1 MTLKKSLL
9 ESELPIVADWDQ
21 AKVGVITDGVIS
33 KIVEKG
39 AIIDLYGGLRA
50 FVPISE
56 ARFVSLRPLL
66 SLFSSD
72 RRPPFVCI
80 RSDSYIQNLADAHH
94 IGKPVKIKITSVDP
108 PLRKIGASIRQASQP
123 STDEPMEGDDDTLAA
138 APVASNL
145 TDVEVGNVLSGT
157 VTAVH
162 AQHVLLTLIPSQAKA
177 LLSVANLANSQ
188 SISVDEAKKA
198 VKLGSTLDN
207 LVVVA
212 KDEAKGLAFVSNKPK
227 QAVKEKKEKRE
238 KLALEALDY
247 DSLPVGEILPGRVL
261 SHSHQGAIVLVG
273 KSLKGRVNPTDLSD
287 DFAAQSTFP
296 DVGKVVRVA
305 VLKVDPSSHIIDLSL
320 RPSRTNPDRE
330 AKVIDKEIA
339 SIEDLEKG
347 QVIRGFV
354 KNISDG
360 GLYVTLSRDVTAR
373 VMIRN
378 LFDEVRLASSLHFLR
393 EWLHLTT
400 SLFLASSSSRSGSP
414 GSRSAR
420 SSRERSSRS
429 TRCATRSSSLSRRRP
444 TSPARPRRSGTAT
457 SPSARRL
464 TPSSRRPRS
473 TVSSSESTT
482 RTSVDCATSRRY
494 VIPHEPSSPGCLGV

>member
-9 ESELPIVADWDQ
+9 DSELPVVADWDQ

-39 AIIDLYGGLRA
+39 AIVDLYGGLRA

-56 ARFVSLRPLL
+56 ARFVPLLPLL
-66 SLFSSD
+66 SLCSSD
-72 RRPPFVCI
+72 RRPPFVCT
-80 RSDSYIQNLADAHH
+80 RSDSYIQNLADTHH

-123 STDEPMEGDDDTLAA
+123 STDEPMEGDDDTPAA

-145 TDVEVGNVLSGT
+145 ADVEVGNVLSGT
-157 VTAVH
+157 VTAIH

-320 RPSRTNPDRE
+320 RPSRTNPDRQ
-330 AKVIDKEIA
+330 AKVVDKEIA

-347 QVIRGFV
+347 QVVRGFV

-378 LFDEVRLASSLHFLR
+378 LFDEVRLVSSLPSLPTRMAASDHITLSRIQFVKEWKPRFSLGQVVEGKILEINPMRNQVELTLKKKDDVAREAKALGYGDFAVGQKVDAIVKKTEEYGIFLR
-393 EWLHLTT
+393 IDD
-400 SLFLASSSSRSGSP
+400 SNISGLCHKSQV
-414 GSRSAR
+414 RA
-420 SSRERSSRS
+420 
-429 TRCATRSSSLSRRRP
+429 
-444 TSPARPRRSGTAT
+444 
-457 SPSARRL
+457 PS
-464 TPSSRRPRS
+464 
-473 TVSSSESTT
+473 
-482 RTSVDCATSRRY
+482 
-494 VIPHEPSSPGCLGV
+494 